1 MPQAERAKTRTSSTL
16 SYKSFSSDKNFRSD
30 SLRVDAGLRDQSFM
44 SRISDVRRERKL
56 QERNQ
61 RSLHHGGTEARR
73 RGSANDAARSRKPEA
88 GSSPSFSP
96 SSLQSPP
103 AWLRRRNI

>member
-44 SRISDVRRERKL
+44 SRTSDVRRERKL
-56 QERNQ
+56 QERKQ
-61 RSLHHGGTEARR
+61 RPLHHGGTEARR
-73 RGSANDAARSRKPEA
+73 KAKNKWALSEPLIPGCIQNQGRGYFSFV
-88 GSSPSFSP
+88 SP
-96 SSLQSPP
+96 
-103 AWLRRRNI
+103 AEK